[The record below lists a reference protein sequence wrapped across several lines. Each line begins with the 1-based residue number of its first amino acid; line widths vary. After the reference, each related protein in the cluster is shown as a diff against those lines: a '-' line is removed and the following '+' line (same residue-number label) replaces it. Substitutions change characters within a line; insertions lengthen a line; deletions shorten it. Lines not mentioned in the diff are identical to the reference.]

1 MRLLLPNGS
10 VMNDKAKK
18 VGLVLQG
25 GGALGAYEAGA
36 IKRIY
41 ELGYRPE
48 ILTGTSIGA
57 LNAAVLAA
65 PLYGEAHET
74 LLEMWDYLGHEHPF
88 PLFQNYNTAYTSLGH
103 PRFFKLHGTLFGMGR
118 RPSIYD
124 ISPALETMQ
133 RYIDF
138 DRLNAPEAPTVVV
151 TATNVVSGETE
162 RFSNRTHTLTPEHIM
177 ASGALPPSF
186 PPIEIDG
193 EHYWDGGIYDNT
205 PIQSLVRILNE
216 HETAHLPI
224 FVIELFGALGDV
236 PKDLGQSIDRMTE
249 LVYEDKFWKTFEGH
263 DKAYE
268 FAEMLWDLEQD
279 LPEDSPL
286 RERDTFKSRVF
297 LGCGIVLF
305 CIQFAMLGQVVYGA
319 VFIQNVLAFSPFQ
332 TGLSMMPV
340 VLTIIVMAQVSGYLF
355 DKVPFRLLAVAG
367 TLAISVGFFS
377 QAVVLEQNNIIWLVP
392 GMMLIGFG
400 LGLLAS
406 TVTTEGLSH
415 VSQTQRA
422 TASAILQTLRQ
433 TGGVFGIACIGSVI
447 NLIEKDRISM
457 VAEKLEPLADK
468 RYDLQVLLF
477 QSEQAQATA
486 TDQLRAHWPRALD
499 ELKDITTEAIA
510 AGYYLGA
517 GVVLLAAIFS
527 IWSFSQKGEPEIAP
541 DTLEQ
546 D

>member
-1 MRLLLPNGS
+1 MLAQTDHHSIALQQPLPMRLLLPDGS

-88 PLFQNYNTAYTSLGH
+88 PLFQHYNTAYTSLGH

-138 DRLNAPEAPTVVV
+138 DRLNAPDAPTVVV
-151 TATNVVSGETE
+151 TATNVVSGEIE

-286 RERDTFKSRVF
+286 RERDTFKSLMRLRAISHIF
-297 LGCGIVLF
+297 TIPAERAALR
-305 CIQFAMLGQVVYGA
+305 
-319 VFIQNVLAFSPFQ
+319 NVIDFSP
-332 TGLSMMPV
+332 T
-340 VLTIIVMAQVSGYLF
+340 TIGKRIESGYKSADYAL
-355 DKVPFRLLAVAG
+355 DKNAFQ
-367 TLAISVGFFS
+367 I
-377 QAVVLEQNNIIWLVP
+377 NYIIHNR
-392 GMMLIGFG
+392 IQSEID
-400 LGLLAS
+400 A
-406 TVTTEGLSH
+406 
-415 VSQTQRA
+415 
-422 TASAILQTLRQ
+422 ASASKKKSKSQRR
-433 TGGVFGIACIGSVI
+433 
-447 NLIEKDRISM
+447 N
-457 VAEKLEPLADK
+457 
-468 RYDLQVLLF
+468 
-477 QSEQAQATA
+477 TA
-486 TDQLRAHWPRALD
+486 A
-499 ELKDITTEAIA
+499 
-510 AGYYLGA
+510 
-517 GVVLLAAIFS
+517 
-527 IWSFSQKGEPEIAP
+527 
-541 DTLEQ
+541 
-546 D
+546 